1 MERVTPET
9 KAQTY
14 AVKEYDTLA
23 AIARRLTGSADY
35 SAIYEQNK
43 DVIGSNP
50 NNLTVGMVLTIPGET
65 SSTDDD
71 W

>member
-1 MERVTPET
+1 MNRVTKEVQ
-9 KAQTY
+9 AQTY
-14 AVKEYDTLA
+14 VVHKGDCLS

-43 DVIGSNP
+43 DVIGDNP
-50 NNLTVGMVLTIPGET
+50 NNLTAGMELIIPGNDVSE
-65 SSTDDD
+65 D